1 MGYYPNIYNRFRLD
15 ASHRMTDTEL
25 AAFEA
30 ARAAEEPVYTPYT
43 GSVSSVSGGRLPLR
57 IPFRTKTA
65 AQCRAI
71 AKQYG
76 ARFDPSTKE
85 WYLPDMGGTTVE
97 RDAIAAL
104 NRFRLVAPAAGA
116 VPRSIPQSGSHP
128 ANRAS
133 HRMKPMSSTPRS
145 GFVTSHDGF
154 CVEFPNGW
162 MISVICDNPNQGAA
176 KNTQDTME
184 CAIWTGTEWQVFQST
199 GNPVRTVT
207 PVEFASVLAYVAAQP
222 AGVAVVTAGAAVASP
237 LQR

>member
-1 MGYYPNIYNRFRLD
+1 MSYYSQNGKTNRFSLQ
-15 ASHRMTDTEL
+15 AAHRMTDTEL
-25 AAFEA
+25 AAVEA
-30 ARAAEEPVYTPYT
+30 ARAAEEPAYTSHT
-43 GSVSSVSGGRLPLR
+43 GSVSGARLPLR

-76 ARFDPSTKE
+76 ARFDPATKE
-85 WYLPDMGGTTVE
+85 WYLPNMGGTAVE
-97 RDAIAAL
+97 LAAIAAL

-116 VPRSIPQSGSHP
+116 VPRSIPHTGSHP

-133 HRMKPMSSTPRS
+133 HGMKPMSATPRS

-162 MISVICDNPNQGAA
+162 MISVICDNPNQGNG

-199 GNPVRTVT
+199 GSPVRTVT
-207 PVEFASVLAYVAAQP
+207 PVEYASVLAYVAAQP
-222 AGVAVVTAGAAVASP
+222 VGSLTALAQCS
-237 LQR
+237 R

>member
-1 MGYYPNIYNRFRLD
+1 MGYYTKNGVYNRFRLD

-25 AAFEA
+25 AAVES
-30 ARAAEEPVYTPYT
+30 ARAVEEPVYTPYT
-43 GSVSSVSGGRLPLR
+43 GGVSGARLPLR

-76 ARFDPSTKE
+76 ARFDPATKE
-85 WYLPDMGGTTVE
+85 WYLPNMGGTSVE
-97 RDAIAAL
+97 LDAIAAL

-116 VPRSIPQSGSHP
+116 VPRSIPHTGSHP

-133 HRMKPMSSTPRS
+133 MSDMSHRAKPHTPRS
-145 GFVTSHDGF
+145 GFVTSRDGF

-162 MISVICDNPNQGAA
+162 MISVICDNPKCEP

-222 AGVAVVTAGAAVASP
+222 AGLSTASP